1 MKNIFKKPS
10 GSLESSLVQEEQK
23 ELMRLFTC
31 GTVDDGKST
40 LIGRLLYDAKV
51 LPADVIAA
59 VERDSKRYGTTGG
72 SFDPALLLDGLQA
85 EREHGITIDV
95 AYRYFQTSKR
105 TFIVADTPGHE
116 QYTRNMATGA
126 STADLAII
134 LVDATHGVR
143 EQTRRHAF
151 IASLLGIQHVI
162 VAVNKMDLMDFRE
175 EVYEQIKQ
183 DFTAFAS
190 RLEVR
195 DLHIIPLSALKG
207 DNVVVPSSAMPWYR
221 GATLLHTLETVHVA
235 SDRNMIAFR
244 FPVQYVVRPNAHYRG
259 YAGTMASGVLR
270 KGDEVLILPSH
281 KRSHIRSIDTFDG
294 PVEEA
299 FAPMAATLCLDD
311 ERDISRG
318 DMLVAPKNVPRL
330 SASFEAMVVW
340 MGEEPLTTDNEYLFQ
355 HATSL
360 VPGSIDAVRYTMDVN
375 TLRRQDAEHLQM
387 NDVGRCAVS
396 LRKEI
401 AFDSY
406 KRNRVTGAFI
416 IIDRLNNATV
426 GAGMILD
433 RRVEEDDNEE
443 EHSNVK
449 EDADHALRATLKTII
464 SSDSLSEEEK
474 LDRIMRMLRTSG
486 S

>member
-1 MKNIFKKPS
+1 MKNSSQKSAGNP
-10 GSLESSLVQEEQK
+10 ESALIHEEQK
-23 ELMRLFTC
+23 ELVRLFTC

-40 LIGRLLYDAKV
+40 LIGRILYDAKL
-51 LPADVIAA
+51 LPADILAA
-59 VERDSKRYGTTGG
+59 VERDSKRYGTTGDA
-72 SFDPALLLDGLQA
+72 FDPALLLDGLQA
-85 EREHGITIDV
+85 EREQGITIDV
-95 AYRYFQTSKR
+95 AYRYFHTQRR

-143 EQTRRHAF
+143 EQTKRHAF

-162 VAVNKMDLMDFRE
+162 VAVNKMDLAGYSE
-175 EVYEQIKQ
+175 EAYENVKQ

-195 DLHIIPLSALKG
+195 DLHIIPLSALQG
-207 DNVVVPSSAMPWYR
+207 DNVVEPSSAMPWYR
-221 GATLLHTLETVHVA
+221 GATLLHMLETVHVA
-235 SDRNMIAFR
+235 SDRNMIDFR
-244 FPVQYVVRPNAHYRG
+244 FPVQHVLRPNAEYRG

-281 KRSHIRSIDTFDG
+281 KRSTVRSIDTFSG
-294 PVEEA
+294 SVEEA
-299 FAPMAATLCLDD
+299 FAPMAVTIRLED

-330 SASFEAMVVW
+330 SDSFEAMMVW
-340 MGEEPLTTDNEYLFQ
+340 MEEEPLVTGKEYFFK
-355 HATSL
+355 HTTSL
-360 VPGSIDAVRYTMDVN
+360 VAGSIDNVRYTMDVN
-375 TLRRQDAEHLQM
+375 TLRRKDADRMKM

-396 LRKEI
+396 LRREI

-406 KRNRVTGAFI
+406 NRNRVTGAFI
-416 IIDRLNNATV
+416 VIDRLSNATV

-433 RRVEEDDNEE
+433 RRVEEEGVMGIDTANEE
-443 EHSNVK
+443 DQMLRSSLK
-449 EDADHALRATLKTII
+449 AILSADH
-464 SSDSLSEEEK
+464 LSEEER
-474 LDRIMRMLRTSG
+474 LNRIIQIIHAGDT
-486 S
+486 